1 MHLLHPQALSRWVW
15 RKRAGGRAWRPDFVL
30 QADTCYMPDKIAAIY
45 DKGILSAGRR
55 DSLLN
60 FPYASAVPHAL

>member
-1 MHLLHPQALSRWVW
+1 MGLAYRISC
-15 RKRAGGRAWRPDFVL
+15 L